1 MQINSSFNSINK
13 LTLKNN
19 FKQMEEISIDKKQED
34 IKKTI
39 SENKSSE
46 KFMDVK
52 AELDKNVPDRTSTIE
67 EKELAISYIDRMLA
81 CDDISDDLKTY
92 WQNKKDV
99 IEQEI
104 QNIKNEKAIAKTDNS
119 EKSDN
124 IAKEF
129 MQFIDKYFTRA
140 DNRNLQTQDKLE
152 YKITYYN
159 TYLSY
164 CRRVLNCSDITEK
177 QKAEFRQM
185 MQSALR
191 DLNNW
196 KSMQTEYQKS

>member
-34 IKKTI
+34 IKKMT
-39 SENKSSE
+39 SENKNSE

-164 CRRVLNCSDITEK
+164 CRRVLNCSDITEE

>member
-164 CRRVLNCSDITEK
+164 CRRVLNCSDITEE

>member
-92 WQNKKDV
+92 WQNKKNV

-119 EKSDN
+119 EKSDD

-129 MQFIDKYFTRA
+129 MRFIDKYFTRA

-164 CRRVLNCSDITEK
+164 CRRVLNCSDITEE
-177 QKAEFRQM
+177 QKTEFKQM
-185 MQSALR
+185 MQFALN

>member
-34 IKKTI
+34 IKKMT

-164 CRRVLNCSDITEK
+164 CRRVLNCSDITEE

>member
-34 IKKTI
+34 IKKMT

-164 CRRVLNCSDITEK
+164 CRRVLNCSDITEE
-177 QKAEFRQM
+177 QKAEFRQK

>member
-19 FKQMEEISIDKKQED
+19 FKQAEEISTDKKQED

-164 CRRVLNCSDITEK
+164 CRRVLNCSDITEE

>member
-19 FKQMEEISIDKKQED
+19 FKQMEEISTDKKQED

-39 SENKSSE
+39 SENKNSE

-52 AELDKNVPDRTSTIE
+52 AEFDKNVPDRTSTIE

-164 CRRVLNCSDITEK
+164 CRRVLNCSDITEE

>member
-1 MQINSSFNSINK
+1 MQINGSIDKVGKFVYKTN
-13 LTLKNN
+13 LK
-19 FKQMEEISIDKKQED
+19 QAEEISTDKKQED

-39 SENKSSE
+39 SENKNSE

-92 WQNKKDV
+92 WQNKKNV

-119 EKSDN
+119 EKSDD

-129 MQFIDKYFTRA
+129 MRFIDKYFTRA

-164 CRRVLNCSDITEK
+164 CRRVLNCSDITEE
-177 QKAEFRQM
+177 QKTEFKQM
-185 MQSALR
+185 MQFALN

>member
-1 MQINSSFNSINK
+1 MQINGSIDKVGKFVYKTN
-13 LTLKNN
+13 LK
-19 FKQMEEISIDKKQED
+19 QAEEISTDKKQED

-39 SENKSSE
+39 SENKNSE

-92 WQNKKDV
+92 WQNKKNV

-119 EKSDN
+119 EKSDD

-129 MQFIDKYFTRA
+129 MRFIDKYFTRA

-159 TYLSY
+159 KYHSFSLSFIT
-164 CRRVLNCSDITEK
+164 VLTIPPP
-177 QKAEFRQM
+177 RQY
-185 MQSALR
+185 SP
-191 DLNNW
+191 
-196 KSMQTEYQKS
+196 S

>member
-164 CRRVLNCSDITEK
+164 CRRVLNCSDITEE
-177 QKAEFRQM
+177 QKTEFKQM
-185 MQSALR
+185 MQFALN